1 MRDALCALCAYRSRL
16 TRPQVALYDAAQA
29 RLLGTLDTQCVDVRC
44 SADAIRAYF
53 VSFLLDNADAIEP
66 LFSDD
71 AGAPP
76 KALPARA
83 RGASGAEALAAP
95 QQQLRLPPAAAV
107 QWLGPGTVAYSGYY
121 CLKLRKT
128 KHGETTESMA
138 CAKFTF
144 VYRRDAASGALRIL
158 LHNSG
163 LTPAGIVAAP
173 ADD

>member
-1 MRDALCALCAYRSRL
+1 MRFCAYRSRL

-76 KALPARA
+76 EALPARA
-83 RGASGAEALAAP
+83 RGASGVEALAAP

-107 QWLGPGTVAYSGYY
+107 QWLGPGTAAYSGYY
-121 CLKLRKT
+121 CFKLRRR
-128 KHGETTESMA
+128 GEAAESMA

-144 VYRRDAASGALRIL
+144 VYGRDAASGALRIL

-173 ADD
+173 ADG

>member
-1 MRDALCALCAYRSRL
+1 MRFLRVSHRL

-53 VSFLLDNADAIEP
+53 VSFLLDNADTIEP

-76 KALPARA
+76 EALPARA
-83 RGASGAEALAAP
+83 RGASGSAEALAAP

-128 KHGETTESMA
+128 NHHGETAERMA

-144 VYRRDAASGALRIL
+144 VYRRDASGALRIL